1 MKNVLR
7 TLAASL
13 VLSSAMA
20 PAQAADLTQAHRDAI
35 SGDGRSAVTVWWV
48 IFNSP
53 EHCFGNPDPN
63 ANCSGVDILGQ
74 PFLDSVAAG
83 APDTSLIATNWAAR
97 PAGLFATGAETSASG
112 QVRLVSSLYRTDPS
126 MEDLPD
132 NTDPFGLG
140 GGYVNERA
148 EVHLVVRDHGA
159 PINGDLVSQ
168 LVGYLD
174 PHCADPRLQIPGG
187 PNVCRDKQFAIF
199 GPDESGSEPM
209 RAFATGGGEVPRSR
223 AILMRDAGVLRAV
236 IETQISSD

>member
-1 MKNVLR
+1 MKNMLR
-7 TLAASL
+7 TIAASL
-13 VLSSAMA
+13 IFSSLMA
-20 PAQAADLTQAHRDAI
+20 PATAADLTQKHRDAL
-35 SGDGRSAVTVWWV
+35 SGDGRNAVTVWWV

-63 ANCSGVDILGQ
+63 ANCSGVDIFGQ

-83 APDTSLIATNWAAR
+83 SPDTSLIATNWAAR
-97 PAGLFATGAETSASG
+97 PAGLFATGAVTSPSG
-112 QVRLVSSLYRTDPS
+112 QVRLVSALYRTDPS
-126 MEDLPD
+126 TESLPD

-140 GGYVNERA
+140 GGYVDENA

-174 PHCADPRLQIPGG
+174 PYCADPRLVVDGG

-199 GPDESGSEPM
+199 GPQESGSEPM
-209 RAFATGGGEVPRSR
+209 RAFATGGADVPRSR

-236 IETQISSD
+236 IETQIASD